1 MSMRGAPAAEAA
13 RRTRAPEWAACPEC
27 FTESLLAVIRA
38 TIKGA
43 TAILLLAVAWSA
55 AGEVQPG
62 AAGGGALDLHTVVEK
77 VVEVEQPDGSTKTEL
92 TAGAPILPGDEVVY
106 TVTFV
111 NVSAGPADH
120 VRITAP
126 IPPEL
131 RCLAD
136 TAFAPGADTL
146 YSVDGGATFG
156 RPEELHVTGPDGSR
170 RAATAADYTHVRWVF
185 NAPLDAGAT
194 GFARFRAVVR

>member
-1 MSMRGAPAAEAA
+1 M
-13 RRTRAPEWAACPEC
+13 
-27 FTESLLAVIRA
+27 F
-38 TIKGA
+38 
-43 TAILLLAVAWSA
+43 LLAVAWSA
-55 AGEVQPG
+55 AGEAQPG
-62 AAGGGALDLHTVVEK
+62 PAAGGVLDLHTVVEK

-92 TAGAPILPGDEVVY
+92 TAGAPILQPGDEVVY
-106 TVTFV
+106 TVTFR
-111 NVSAGPADH
+111 NVSDGPADH

-156 RPEELHVTGPDGSR
+156 RADELHITGPDGSR